1 MLSIVM
7 VLGMCSFASAEAIY
21 TPGTYEASVNGMN
34 GPVVV
39 KMEFNESAILSVIA
53 VGEKETKGL
62 GDVAIDK
69 LIPPVMEKQSAEVDA
84 VAGATVTSKAM
95 LQAVQSCIDQA
106 KGITA
111 DDAVETEVTAD
122 VIVVGAG
129 ASGLAAASAVVEQ
142 GASVIVL
149 EANSF
154 LGGAAGTS
162 MGNILYLDQ
171 EAFAQMDRNDAALA
185 KYAGNAAEQFPEPW
199 KSDYIKLIQYLP
211 EVFPNIQ
218 LQHAESTQQG
228 PRFTTRAL
236 LFVIGLSC
244 RI

>member
-1 MLSIVM
+1 
-7 VLGMCSFASAEAIY
+7 
-21 TPGTYEASVNGMN
+21 
-34 GPVVV
+34 
-39 KMEFNESAILSVIA
+39 
-53 VGEKETKGL
+53 
-62 GDVAIDK
+62 
-69 LIPPVMEKQSAEVDA
+69 MEKQSAEVDA
-84 VAGATVTSKAM
+84 VAGATVTSNAM
-95 LQAVQSCIDQA
+95 LQAVQNCIDQA
-106 KGITA
+106 KGIAA

-185 KYAGNAAEQFPEPW
+185 KYAGYTAEQFPEPW
-199 KSDYIKLIQYLP
+199 KSDYIKLMEQIDEGVEELDEAVQNTEMSENEKRAVYSRDVILGCMKSLRKH
-211 EVFPNIQ
+211 IDA
-218 LQHAESTQQG
+218 AELLVGAKDWPYPTYSE
-228 PRFTTRAL
+228 L
-236 LFVIGLSC
+236 LFSVM
-244 RI
+244 

>member
-39 KMEFNESAILSVIA
+39 KMEFNESAILSVTA

-69 LIPPVMEKQSAEVDA
+69 LIPLVMEKQSAEVDA
-84 VAGATVTSKAM
+84 VAGATVTSNAM

-106 KGITA
+106 KGIAA

-154 LGGAAGTS
+154 LGGAADTS
-162 MGNILYLDQ
+162 MDNILYLDQ
-171 EAFAQMDRNDAALA
+171 EAFAQMDRYDAALA
-185 KYAGNAAEQFPEPW
+185 KYAGNTVEQFPEPW
-199 KSDYIKLIQYLP
+199 KSDYIKLIQYPP
-211 EVFPNIQ
+211 EVFPTIH
-218 LQHAESTQQG
+218 LQHAEPTQQG
-228 PRFTTRAL
+228 PRFATRAL